1 MKFSPSSRRAVRG
14 EVISCE
20 LTVIYPGFDYFV
32 NELMIGGTMSIARV
46 SLATCSLSPEI

>member
-1 MKFSPSSRRAVRG
+1 MRG

-32 NELMIGGTMSIARV
+32 NELMTGGTMSMARV

>member
-1 MKFSPSSRRAVRG
+1 MRG

-32 NELMIGGTMSIARV
+32 NELMVGGTMSMARV